1 MILVRSD
8 SMTSANSSDPSILI
22 VHSLYA
28 REKLTISR
36 NLATGL
42 VSPTQTPPPQYNYL
56 FLVINSYDYSLIF
69 DFLTWSK
76 KLRLSWTIVD

>member
-8 SMTSANSSDPSILI
+8 SMTSANSTDPWILI

-42 VSPTQTPPPQYNYL
+42 VSPTQTPPPQYIY
-56 FLVINSYDYSLIF
+56 F
-69 DFLTWSK
+69 
-76 KLRLSWTIVD
+76 